1 MHRASALALSTFLL
15 LGLSPAQNP
24 PRRDQ
29 EPKPPPEP
37 KMVLSK
43 AAQLAN
49 KKLEKSMQGA
59 WSLTDIQLV
68 TQDTAG
74 LEDMKLDHVGFA
86 LVSGH
91 YIALEFHFRLL
102 GQPRMDLGRSFVTG
116 LHRFEF
122 EEDGTLETSTV
133 IGARANEAG
142 ATQFEPPNQQR
153 HYTVTVEGTSM
164 TMVRDDGHTLV
175 FERLEDD
182 RSRVDFFGNPAD
194 EKIFNDDI
202 DEDGN
207 TKGVESKD
215 KKQQKKK
222 TGDEDG

>member
-1 MHRASALALSTFLL
+1 MQRASALALSAFLL

-24 PRRDQ
+24 PRREQ
-29 EPKPPPEP
+29 QPRPPPEP

-43 AAQLAN
+43 AARLAN
-49 KKLEKSMQGA
+49 KKLEKAMQGA

-68 TQDTAG
+68 GQDTAG
-74 LEDMKLDHVGFA
+74 LENLQLDHVGFA
-86 LVSGH
+86 LVSGN

-122 EEDGTLETSTV
+122 EEDGTLETATV
-133 IGARANEAG
+133 IGARANQAG
-142 ATQFEPPNQQR
+142 ATEFEPPNMQR
-153 HYTVTVEGTSM
+153 HYTVTVEGTTM
-164 TMVRDDGHTLV
+164 TMIRDDGHTLV
-175 FERLEDD
+175 FERLGDD

-207 TKGVESKD
+207 TKDADNKD
-215 KKQQKKK
+215 KKEKKK
-222 TGDEDG
+222 DEDG

>member
-1 MHRASALALSTFLL
+1 MQRASAFALSAFVL

-37 KMVLSK
+37 KIVLSK

-49 KKLEKSMQGA
+49 KKLEKAMQGA

-68 TQDTAG
+68 SQDTAG
-74 LEDMKLDHVGFA
+74 LEGLQLDHVGFA

-133 IGARANEAG
+133 IGARANESG
-142 ATQFEPPNQQR
+142 ATQFEPPNEQR
-153 HYTVTVEGTSM
+153 HYTVTVEGTTM

-175 FERLEDD
+175 FERLGDD

-194 EKIFNDDI
+194 EKIFHDDI

-207 TKGVESKD
+207 TKDADNKD
-215 KKQQKKK
+215 KKEKKK
-222 TGDEDG
+222 DEDG